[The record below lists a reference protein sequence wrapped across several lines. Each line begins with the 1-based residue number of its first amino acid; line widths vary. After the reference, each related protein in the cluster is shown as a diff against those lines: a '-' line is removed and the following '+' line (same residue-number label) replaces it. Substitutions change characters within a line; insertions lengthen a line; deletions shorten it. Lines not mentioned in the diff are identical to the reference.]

1 MNAKYKMT
9 LAVLAGAA
17 LGAAA
22 VQGLHAQ
29 AKPKAYTVSE
39 TMILDEAART
49 AFTAAVGP
57 AQMAAGGHPFS
68 TGGGKIVAIDGA
80 APPQSVA
87 ITQWDSLAQAQAFYA
102 SAAWTS
108 LAPQREKAIK
118 TVRRYVVEALK

>member
-29 AKPKAYTVSE
+29 AKPKSYSIGETV
-39 TMILDEAART
+39 ILDDAARA
-49 AFTAAVGP
+49 AFVAAVRP
-57 AQMAAGGHPFS
+57 APMAAGGHPFN
-68 TGGGKIVAIDGA
+68 TGGGKIVAMDGA
-80 APPQSVA
+80 APHRSVA
-87 ITQWDSLAQAQAFYA
+87 ITESDSLAQAQAFYA

-108 LAPQREKAIK
+108 L
-118 TVRRYVVEALK
+118 